1 MECHPA
7 LSQLIIVPLQ
17 SRSPQ
22 QETLLCGGKS
32 MTQKPTCQRTLVRL
46 DQTGNTRTDVLALP
60 IPLVTAT
67 R

>member
-1 MECHPA
+1 
-7 LSQLIIVPLQ
+7 
-17 SRSPQ
+17 
-22 QETLLCGGKS
+22 
-32 MTQKPTCQRTLVRL
+32 MTQKTTCQRTLVRL